1 MVLCKA
7 CERYLKILHGEINP
21 VQSEQDDE
29 QDTMKAIVIFCANP
43 KSSQEIMKHFK
54 IPNRS
59 YFKRHYLDK
68 LVKTD
73 KLKMTIPEKP
83 SSKNQK
89 YYS

>member
-1 MVLCKA
+1 MF
-7 CERYLKILHGEINP
+7 IIHP

-29 QDTMKAIVIFCANP
+29 QDIMKAIVIFCTDP
-43 KSSQEIMKHFK
+43 KSSQEIIEHFK

-59 YFKRHYLDK
+59 YFKRHYLDN
-68 LVKTD
+68 LVKIN